1 MYATQTPNLLS
12 DALER
17 AYSRSLLDTTRQQP
31 LQLGKSIR
39 GLGRAI
45 GRATVATGRFIASV
59 INAQA
64 EARARDMRY
73 SRTPW

>member
-17 AYSRSLLDTTRQQP
+17 AYSRSLLDATQQP
-31 LQLGKSIR
+31 LQLGKAIR
-39 GLGRAI
+39 SLGRLI
-45 GRATVATGRFIASV
+45 GRGAAATGRFLANV
-59 INAQA
+59 LNAQA

>member
-1 MYATQTPNLLS
+1 MHASTPHLQMS

-17 AYSRSLLDTTRQQP
+17 AYGNFALDATRPLCLKSGLRKVGASLWHA
-31 LQLGKSIR
+31 GK
-39 GLGRAI
+39 A
-45 GRATVATGRFIASV
+45 AGRFLGDA

>member
-17 AYSRSLLDTTRQQP
+17 AYSRSLLDTSYQP
-31 LQLGKSIR
+31 LQLGKAAR
-39 GLGRAI
+39 QLGRLI
-45 GRATVATGRFIASV
+45 GRGAAATGRFIASV

>member
-1 MYATQTPNLLS
+1 MYANLSHPQLS
-12 DALER
+12 DAIER
-17 AYSRSLLDTTRQQP
+17 AYSHAIFDATRPLSLKKGIKK
-31 LQLGKSIR
+31 LGA
-39 GLGRAI
+39 GLWSAGKA
-45 GRATVATGRFIASV
+45 VGRFVGDA

>member
-1 MYATQTPNLLS
+1 MMYLSIPHPHLS

-17 AYSRSLLDTTRQQP
+17 AYSNFAFDAPQP
-31 LQLGKSIR
+31 LCLKSGLKKLGASLWHAGK
-39 GLGRAI
+39 A
-45 GRATVATGRFIASV
+45 AGRFLGEA

>member
-1 MYATQTPNLLS
+1 MYATYTPNLLS

-17 AYSRSLLDTTRQQP
+17 AYSHSILSASQP
-31 LQLGKSIR
+31 LSLSKGARQA
-39 GLGRAI
+39 GRLLA
-45 GRATVATGRFIASV
+45 RAAAATGRFIASV

>member
-1 MYATQTPNLLS
+1 MIYTSAHQSILLS

-17 AYSRSLLDTTRQQP
+17 AYSSVLLNAPHP
-31 LQLGKSIR
+31 LPISQGIKVLGR
-39 GLGRAI
+39 GLRRAV
-45 GRATVATGRFIASV
+45 RATGHFVADA

-64 EARARDMRY
+64 EARSRDQRY